1 MKGFSLLSLVA
12 VMLRLVS
19 GQDRPCGAEQRCVSA
34 SSCQSFTV
42 EKLKF
47 DQLKPGSEEK
57 RRLLKTLRSLVC
69 NKKERK
75 VCCEVSEAPVPD
87 GGNETEESCQNSTA
101 EVSDSPSYLPSLERE
116 ECGLAGASFSFIFGG
131 ETTHLAQ
138 FPFMAL
144 VGKIKGRTTKWD
156 CGGSIIN
163 KWFVLSAA
171 HCGSRVDLVRL
182 GEWRVEE
189 SQEDVDC
196 EYVDHGNV
204 RHRLCS
210 EPHQV

>member
-19 GQDRPCGAEQRCVSA
+19 GQDRPCGARQRCVSA

-47 DQLKPGSEEK
+47 DQLTPGSEEK

-87 GGNETEESCQNSTA
+87 GGNETEESCQNITA

-131 ETTHLAQ
+131 ETTHLGQ
-138 FPFMAL
+138 FPFLAL
-144 VGKIKGRTTKWD
+144 VGRTEGRNTRWI
-156 CGGSIIN
+156 CGGSLVN
-163 KWFVLSAA
+163 QWFVLSAA
-171 HCGSRVDLVRL
+171 HCGPNVDFVRL
-182 GEWRVEE
+182 GEWKAEW
-189 SQEDVDC
+189 STDC
-196 EYVDHGNV
+196 
-204 RHRLCS
+204 RAL
-210 EPHQV
+210 